1 MSELARRMRWWVV
14 PVVVAMAAAGCS
26 RSSSKSSSTSTSSGS
41 SSAAS
46 GDFGTLKDVCG
57 PGNAKGS
64 TDQGVTDTSIRVG
77 TMSDPGATAQPGL
90 NQELFD
96 AADEFVGWCNAA
108 GGILGRKLQLDKWD
122 ARLTEVSA
130 RMIQACGVDFTLVGN
145 GEGLDG
151 TGVDQRTKCKLPEF
165 PAFDVSAAAIS
176 APMTV
181 PAIPNP
187 RDVSLASG
195 AFRMLKEY
203 DAAATQHFGLLS
215 SQFQSIND
223 QGKKDRAAAES
234 FGYKTV
240 YYDELPLVV
249 DNWRPYAQNL
259 QNKNVQVFLME
270 SAPGQVAPAYKGM
283 QDLGYVPKY
292 SILQPNLYDPSFPS
306 DAGTAIDSSQVY
318 VTAYINP
325 FELADQHPATK
336 LYIDNL
342 NKYVNGA
349 KPKELGVNATSS
361 WLLWAQSVK
370 ACGSH
375 LTRQCVLDQANKV
388 TSWTGGGLSAPF
400 HPGNGPD
407 AGGDCFVLLHAT
419 SKGFSVDKKITKPNT
434 GIFNCDP
441 ANAPRLPGFPRT

>member
-1 MSELARRMRWWVV
+1 MTKLAHRARWWVV

-41 SSAAS
+41 SAAS
-46 GDFGTLKDVCG
+46 GDFGTLKAVCG
-57 PGNAKGS
+57 PGSAKGA

-77 TMSDPGATAQPGL
+77 TMADPGATAQPGL
-90 NQELFD
+90 DQELFD
-96 AADEFVGWCNAA
+96 AADAFVGWCNAA

-122 ARLTEVSA
+122 SKLTEVAA
-130 RMIQACGVDFTLVGN
+130 RMIQACAVDFALIGN

-151 TGVDQRTKCKLPEF
+151 TGVDQRVKCKLPEF
-165 PAFDVSAAAIS
+165 PAYDVSAAAVS

-187 RDVSLASG
+187 RDVSLAMG
-195 AFRMLKEY
+195 AFRMLNKY
-203 DAAATQHFGLLS
+203 DPAATEHFGLLS

-223 QGKKDRAAAES
+223 QGKKDRAAAELE
-234 FGYKTV
+234 GWKVV

-249 DNWRPYAQNL
+249 DNWRPYAQNV
-259 QNKNVQVFLME
+259 QTKNVQAFLME
-270 SAPGQVAPAYKGM
+270 SAPGQVAPAYKAM
-283 QDLGYVPKY
+283 QELGYVPKY
-292 SILQPNLYDPSFPS
+292 SILQPNVYDPSLIS
-306 DAGTAIDSSQVY
+306 DAGTALDQGQVY

-325 FELADQHPATK
+325 FETAAQHPATK

-375 LTRQCVLDQANKV
+375 VTRQCVLDHANGV
-388 TSWTGGGLSAPF
+388 TNWDGGGLHAPF
-400 HPGNGPD
+400 NPGNGPN

-419 SKGFSVDKKITKPNT
+419 SKGFAVDTKITKPNN

-441 ANAPRLPGFPRT
+441 ANEVRLQGFPRT

>member
-1 MSELARRMRWWVV
+1 MGKLTHRARWWVV

-26 RSSSKSSSTSTSSGS
+26 RSSNKGSSTSTSGS
-41 SSAAS
+41 STAAS

-57 PGNAKGS
+57 PGNAKGA

-77 TMSDPGATAQPGL
+77 TMSDPGATAEPGL

-96 AADEFVGWCNAA
+96 AADAFVGWCNAA

-122 ARLTEVSA
+122 ARLTEVPA

-187 RDVSLASG
+187 RDVSLANG
-195 AFRMLKEY
+195 ALRMLKQF
-203 DAAATQHFGLLS
+203 DQAATQHYGLLS

-223 QGKKDRAAAES
+223 QGKKDRAAAEQL
-234 FGYKTV
+234 GYKTV
-240 YYDELPLVV
+240 YYDELPLSV

-259 QNKNVQVFLME
+259 QNKSVQVFMME
-270 SAPGQVAPAYKGM
+270 SAPGMVAPAYKAM
-283 QDLGYVPKY
+283 SDLGYFPKY
-292 SILQPNLYDPSFPS
+292 AILQPNLYDPGFIQ
-306 DAGTAIDSSQVY
+306 DASTALDKSQVY
-318 VTAYINP
+318 VDAYINP
-325 FELADQHPATK
+325 FELADQYPATK

-342 NKYVNGA
+342 AKYANGA

-407 AGGDCFVLLHAT
+407 AGGQCFVLLRAT
-419 SKGFSVDKKITKPNT
+419 SKGFSVDKKVTRPNN

-441 ANAPRLPGFPRT
+441 ANAPRLAGFPRT